1 MELSTEASMKKRKGS
16 LTTVS
21 ETVSAPQLLE
31 RRSKSG
37 GRDIVA
43 MTLRLSR
50 EAWREP
56 HDMALSEDVS
66 INTLVLSAVN
76 EYRRTRGLPPLKPV
90 PSVSTARSH

>member
-1 MELSTEASMKKRKGS
+1 MELSAETVMRKRKGS
-16 LTTVS
+16 LTKVS
-21 ETVSAPQLLE
+21 ETVSAPQPLE

-37 GRDIVA
+37 GRDVVA

-50 EAWREP
+50 EAWREL

-76 EYRRTRGLPPLKPV
+76 EYRSTRGLPPLKPT
-90 PSVSTARSH
+90 PSVTKQ

>member
-1 MELSTEASMKKRKGS
+1 MRKRKGS

-21 ETVSAPQLLE
+21 DTVSAPQPPE

-37 GRDIVA
+37 GRDVVA

-50 EAWREP
+50 EAWREL

-76 EYRRTRGLPPLKPV
+76 EYRRARGLPPLKPV
-90 PSVSTARSH
+90 PTVTKTNDMKQ

>member
-1 MELSTEASMKKRKGS
+1 MRKRKGS

-21 ETVSAPQLLE
+21 ETVSAPQSEE

-37 GRDIVA
+37 GRTVVA

-50 EAWREP
+50 EAWREL

-66 INTLVLSAVN
+66 INTLVLTMAN
-76 EYRRTRGLPPLKPV
+76 EYRRARGLPPLKPT
-90 PSVSTARSH
+90 PSVTKQ

>member
-1 MELSTEASMKKRKGS
+1 MRKRKGS

-21 ETVSAPQLLE
+21 ETVSAPQLEE

-37 GRDIVA
+37 GRNVVA

-50 EAWREP
+50 EAWREL

-66 INTLVLSAVN
+66 INTLVLTMAN
-76 EYRRTRGLPPLKPV
+76 EYRRARGLPSLKPT
-90 PSVSTARSH
+90 PSVTKQ